1 MKNWKLK
8 TSEIVSQRNMGHKIG
23 ILVGKLYFCRK
34 IAPFVGKID
43 KKIIFWWYLIDPEFY
58 IFKITQFYRL

>member
-1 MKNWKLK
+1 
-8 TSEIVSQRNMGHKIG
+8 MGHKIG